1 MSDVAVSLR
10 RGGRL
15 GSTSQDH
22 VEVGTAV
29 VTPSESPWLA
39 WGRSL
44 GALAVVAVLLG
55 LGIANIA
62 IRAEWRPVEDG
73 ALWSSRAE
81 GVTVVEVAPGSP
93 AAEAGLVRGDV
104 LVAIDGAPVRTRDD
118 VVRRHARASEG
129 ALLTYALNRAGE

>member
-15 GSTSQDH
+15 GSTSQELPEIG
-22 VEVGTAV
+22 VAAPTEPT
-29 VTPSESPWLA
+29 WLA

-44 GALAVVAVLLG
+44 GALAVVGVLLA

-73 ALWSSRAE
+73 ALWSTRAE

-104 LVAIDGAPVRTRDD
+104 LVAIDGVAVKGR
-118 VVRRHARASEG
+118 
-129 ALLTYALNRAGE
+129 